1 MNGLFLNSSVSL
13 ESSSE
18 QHTVE
23 SHPTSSS
30 DGQPEGLGTISGRA
44 IFAFG
49 EATLRGFE
57 NLAIARKLRT
67 IHSVFPHRDD
77 DSIKDI
83 DKIYDDVLEL
93 SRCLIHIILLLL
105 VFANC

>member
-18 QHTVE
+18 QHSVE
-23 SHPTSSS
+23 SDPTNSS
-30 DGQPEGLGTISGRA
+30 DGPPEGLGTISGRA

-57 NLAIARKLRT
+57 NLAIARKLRI

-77 DSIKDI
+77 DLIRDI
-83 DKIYDDVLEL
+83 DKIYDDALEL
-93 SRCLIHIILLLL
+93 SRCLRVNAILLL
-105 VFANC
+105 FIC